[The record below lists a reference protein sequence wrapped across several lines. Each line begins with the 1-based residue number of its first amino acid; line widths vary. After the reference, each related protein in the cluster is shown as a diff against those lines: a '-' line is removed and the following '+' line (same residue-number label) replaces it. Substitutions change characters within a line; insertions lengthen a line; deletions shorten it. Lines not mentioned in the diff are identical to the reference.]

1 MIKGQQCDKTVQ
13 SDWYVGLPISAF
25 HRCFCITTHVADI
38 TFFFS
43 FFFLLFTQ
51 IKIEGELI
59 KIITMIMVMIFIM
72 MIISIKW
79 NEIFLP
85 ACFHFCI
92 SLDTAKLNYFL
103 QIFLHYYPFCRNLF
117 ISLFIN
123 TPCRTT
129 FRQTHFWYLIH
140 SPNIKKSIE

>member
-1 MIKGQQCDKTVQ
+1 M
-13 SDWYVGLPISAF
+13 WISGSFPEITQMLAQNNK
-25 HRCFCITTHVADI
+25 RCYLW
-38 TFFFS
+38 TFDGAQWFS
-43 FFFLLFTQ
+43 FLFFTQ

-92 SLDTAKLNYFL
+92 SLDAAKLNYFL
-103 QIFLHYYPFCRNLF
+103 QMFRHYFPFCHNLF
-117 ISLFIN
+117 IWLFIN
-123 TPCRTT
+123 TPCRAT
-129 FRQTHFWYLIH
+129 FRQTHFWYLIY
-140 SPNIKKSIE
+140 SPNIKKSIEYNEDLTRFWS